1 MGYLNWLKALHKIPA
16 SYIDFQHR
24 YHIKA
29 DQEGVTLC
37 TNPLVNDKKYI
48 YSYHGNSINMI
59 HDFLN
64 YYNCNKH
71 KNDIIKLYYN
81 GPEHIWTKN
90 HELWKNH
97 TSICVNMRN
106 PITRLD
112 NKFKLIRRMADDSRL
127 IDIPTRPEL
136 MMLKQLRRLFRWYA
150 IVMLVI
156 YNINKYYHYTLLCTH
171 FTISLIIL
179 IHLWDIN

>member
-1 MGYLNWLKALHKIPA
+1 MANNYILNKLPLILTLRTKEQYGQYPYYTDKNIDTSVGYLNWLKALHKIPA

-136 MMLKQLRRLFRWYA
+136 MMLKQLRRLFR
-150 IVMLVI
+150 
-156 YNINKYYHYTLLCTH
+156 
-171 FTISLIIL
+171 
-179 IHLWDIN
+179 